1 MSLSKPNSIF
11 KILTECVG
19 ALTLFYCLASY
30 LKTFQLSGAAAILT
44 KEQPKLANW
53 IREVRECGS

>member
-19 ALTLFYCLASY
+19 ALTLFYCLASC
-30 LKTFQLSGAAAILT
+30 LKTSQLSVAGSIPM
-44 KEQPKLANW
+44 KEQPKLANLV
-53 IREVRECGS
+53 REVRECGS